1 MAEDGGR
8 IKLADAY
15 VQIIPVASGI
25 KGKIAAELGAE
36 ADTAGESAGATA
48 GGKLVSGIKKAIA
61 AAGIGMAI
69 KQAITEGADLE
80 QSIGGIE
87 TLFKDSSS
95 TVIENAKQAYKTAGL
110 SANEYMENVTSFSA
124 SLLSSLGGNTDEAA
138 RVADMAMVDMSDN
151 ANKMGTSM
159 ESIQNAYQGFA
170 KQNYTML
177 DNLKLGYG
185 GTKEEMQRLLK
196 DAQKISGVEYKLD
209 NLNDVYEAIHVI
221 QGELDITGTTA
232 KEAATTLSG
241 SLSSMKAAATN
252 VLGNLA
258 LGEDIGPPLM
268 ALQET
273 VHTFIDN
280 NLVPML
286 SNVISALPAAL
297 QGISTLIVT
306 ELNVA
311 SNHAEEIINFGIE
324 FVKNLV
330 VGILTEVPYLIDAAI
345 GLIASFATALINTD
359 WSTVCT
365 DFINLLK
372 ENLDI
377 AAGEILGTDGNIVAS
392 VINAINNKLPDV
404 LNKGVEVISNVANG
418 ILQSLPVVLQAIG
431 SIINELLNF
440 IFDNLPQLLA
450 SGVKLI
456 EQLANGMTQNVP
468 AVINS
473 IMNIVNN
480 ILNIL
485 FNRLPDLLN
494 GGIELIGQLAKGML
508 DKLPTVTNSIMDIIN
523 NILDTLFKHL
533 PDFLNSGVELIG
545 KLAQGLIDN
554 LPTVVNSITNIIKEL
569 LNTLLEHLPDFLNM
583 GIELIGKLAAGLIS
597 AIPDVL
603 SAVPQIIG
611 SIIGVFTD
619 TDWGDVGLNI
629 IGGIASGVRSA
640 AGQLIGAIKDVASSA
655 LEGVKGFLGIHS
667 PSRVFEQDV
676 GKMIDLGLAAG
687 IENNVLPVTD
697 AMQELGK
704 STVGTINTDFNI
716 TPITN
721 NTIPYQYDNISQ
733 TEINFNGNYKF
744 NDEKDIDY
752 FLNKAAL
759 RLAVSR

>member
-25 KGKIAAELGAE
+25 KGKIATELGAE
-36 ADTAGESAGATA
+36 ADTAGENAGATA

-258 LGEDIGPPLM
+258 LGEDIGPSLM

-297 QGISTLIVT
+297 EGISTLIVT

-311 SNHAEEIINFGIE
+311 SSHADEIVNGGIE
-324 FVKNLV
+324 FAKNLIT
-330 VGILTEVPYLIDAAI
+330 GILTEIPYLVEAAI
-345 GLIASFATALINTD
+345 NLVASFASALINTD
-359 WSTVCT
+359 WTGVCRQFITELT
-365 DFINLLK
+365 DG
-372 ENLDI
+372 LDV
-377 AAGEILGTDGNIVAS
+377 AAGEILGTDGNIVES
-392 VINAINNKLPDV
+392 VISAINNKLPDV
-404 LNKGVEVISNVANG
+404 LNKGVDVISSMADG
-418 ILQSLPVVLQAIG
+418 ILQNLPAVIKAIG
-431 SIINELLNF
+431 SIIDELLEF
-440 IFDNLPQLLA
+440 IFDNMPLILD
-450 SGVKLI
+450 SGIKLI
-456 EQLANGMTQNVP
+456 QNLAEGLIDNLP
-468 AVINS
+468 AVTNS
-473 IMNIVNN
+473 IVNIVNN
-480 ILNIL
+480 ILDTL
-485 FNRLPDLLN
+485 LEHLPDLLES
-494 GGIELIGQLAKGML
+494 GLKLIE
-508 DKLPTVTNSIMDIIN
+508 S
-523 NILDTLFKHL
+523 
-533 PDFLNSGVELIG
+533 
-545 KLAQGLIDN
+545 LAQGLIDN
-554 LPTVVNSITNIIKEL
+554 LPEVVSSILQIIRGL
-569 LNTLLEHLPDFLNM
+569 LDALLEHLPDLLDA
-583 GIELIGKLAAGLIS
+583 GISLIGELASGIID
-597 AIPDVL
+597 AIPNIVSSGL
-603 SAVPQIIG
+603 EIIG
-611 SIIGVFTD
+611 SIID
-619 TDWGDVGLNI
+619 TFGDIDWADVGLNI
-629 IGGIASGVRSA
+629 IRGIISGVKSA
-640 AGQLIGAIKDVASSA
+640 AGALVNAVKDVASSA
-655 LEGVKGFLGIHS
+655 LDGVKGFLGIHS

-687 IENNVLPVTD
+687 IENNVTQVTD
-697 AMQELGK
+697 AMQELGD
-704 STVGTINTDFNI
+704 STIGTISTDFNM
-716 TPITN
+716 TPVTTN
-721 NTIPYQYDNISQ
+721 IIKGADSGSH

-744 NDEKDIDY
+744 DGEKDIDY
-752 FLNKAAL
+752 FMNQAAL
-759 RLAVSR
+759 RLVVSR

>member
-151 ANKMGTSM
+151 ANKMGTAM

-196 DAQKISGVEYKLD
+196 DAQEISGVEYKLD

-258 LGEDIGPPLM
+258 LGEDIGPSLM

-273 VHTFIDN
+273 VHIFIDN

-286 SNVISALPAAL
+286 SNVINALPDAL

-311 SNHAEEIINFGIE
+311 SNHSDEIINFGIE
-324 FVKNLV
+324 FAKNLV
-330 VGILTEVPYLIDAAI
+330 VGILTEVPYLIDATI
-345 GLIASFATALINTD
+345 RFITSFATTLINTD

-404 LNKGVEVISNVANG
+404 LNKGVEVISNMSNG
-418 ILQSLPVVLQAIG
+418 ILQNLPAVLQAIG
-431 SIINELLNF
+431 SIINQLLNF

-456 EQLANGMTQNVP
+456 EQLANGM
-468 AVINS
+468 
-473 IMNIVNN
+473 
-480 ILNIL
+480 
-485 FNRLPDLLN
+485 
-494 GGIELIGQLAKGML
+494 L
-508 DKLPTVTNSIMDIIN
+508 DKLPTVTSSIMDIIN

-640 AGQLIGAIKDVASSA
+640 AGKLIGAIKDVASSA